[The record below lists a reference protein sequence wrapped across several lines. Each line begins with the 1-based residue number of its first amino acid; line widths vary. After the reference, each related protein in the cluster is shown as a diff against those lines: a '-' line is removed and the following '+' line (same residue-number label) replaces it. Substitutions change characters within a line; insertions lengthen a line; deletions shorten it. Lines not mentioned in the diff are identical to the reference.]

1 MGADYFEHIKHHRE
15 AIILCLESGKRK
27 KIITLAGRRYVFF
40 TYALSLFFPILLKR
54 AFRSRFLKPS
64 I

>member
-27 KIITLAGRRYVFF
+27 KIITLAVRRYVLFYICSIIIFSNF
-40 TYALSLFFPILLKR
+40 TEESL
-54 AFRSRFLKPS
+54 
-64 I
+64 